1 MRFAMIGAGGLG
13 GFYGAKLF
21 AAGNEVALIARQR
34 TVDAIRNNGLRV
46 IGDTELHLDV
56 FATTDANEIGEVDY
70 VFCTPKLHQLPDALR
85 HLKPLVGKKTGVVTL
100 QNGVEAPSI
109 VATEI
114 GENHI
119 MPGVARVFAN
129 ADQPGV
135 ISHRGGPGSLSFGE
149 WDGSQSGRSE
159 RLAQAAKSAGIP
171 VPRFDSEWLDVWL
184 KFAFVEPF
192 GVLGAMTQKPI
203 GFLRKELRCSLGAA
217 VSEVLNLATARGV
230 DVPDA
235 SLDQIMKFL
244 DAQPKDSTSSLQR
257 DLLAGVPS
265 EFEGQPGAVVRLA
278 GESGVDVPIHDLAYE
293 TLKRIAK

>member
-70 VFCTPKLHQLPDALR
+70 VFCTPKLHQLPDALM
-85 HLKPLVGKKTGVVTL
+85 HLKPLVGKETGVVTL

-149 WDGSQSGRSE
+149 WDGNQSGRSE

-171 VPRFDSEWLDVWL
+171 VPRFDNEWLDVWL

-217 VSEVLNLATARGV
+217 ISEVLNLATARGV

-278 GESGVDVPIHDLAYE
+278 GESGVAVPIHDLAYE